1 MESSKVIVIFDVD
14 GTINQTE
21 VYAVKAYRKALEEV
35 GKTGFS
41 DKEFI
46 ERIGAPFEQDVRYFF
61 GENQSEQVEIF
72 KTLIQKYWIDGMKE
86 SAKTFEGTAYDV
98 AGISEL
104 AKIPSRDELL
114 SKLLGSL
121 QSPITNFARVIKQIA
136 EQGGEAAPAEAAE
149 ETATDAE

>member
-14 GTINQTE
+14 GTINKTE

-61 GENQSEQVEIF
+61 GENQFRNIGLME
-72 KTLIQKYWIDGMKE
+72 
-86 SAKTFEGTAYDV
+86 
-98 AGISEL
+98 
-104 AKIPSRDELL
+104 
-114 SKLLGSL
+114 
-121 QSPITNFARVIKQIA
+121 
-136 EQGGEAAPAEAAE
+136 
-149 ETATDAE
+149 